1 MKMAVK
7 EVCGLGHCP
16 KVCETEALLA
26 MEISL
31 LISKKATHTSKAFP
45 SLFAK
50 EENKSHGDF

>member
-31 LISKKATHTSKAFP
+31 LMSSNPRLGTFHLGKKLQRF
-45 SLFAK
+45 
-50 EENKSHGDF
+50 